1 MAKKA
6 TGTESVIETEIKKT
20 TKTSKV
26 KNLSD
31 LFGEIEK
38 KSYEIF
44 LARQASGLSGSDID
58 DWSQAEKEIK
68 EKHGIK

>member
-1 MAKKA
+1 MAKNKA
-6 TGTESVIETEIKKT
+6 ETESVIESEVKKT
-20 TKTSKV
+20 NKTSKV

-38 KSYEIF
+38 KSYEIY
-44 LARQASGLSGSDID
+44 LARQASGQSGSDID